1 MRQLALAAV
10 GRDRPGIVA
19 ALTEALLRHRVN
31 VEDSRMAILRGHFSM
46 MLILSAPPDLD
57 RDALERDLADVRRR
71 LELETLSLSE
81 VAEADRA
88 HDDAEPTHVVT
99 VYGADHPGIVH
110 AVAASL
116 AERGVNIADLS
127 TRLVEDEHEGAA
139 ALYVMMLE
147 VVVPATP
154 GVEAVEEALA
164 AVAETERVEVSVRAL
179 EPDEL

>member
-46 MLILSAPPDLD
+46 MLILSAPPAFD

-81 VAEADRA
+81 VAQTDRA
-88 HDDAEPTHVVT
+88 HDDAEPTHLVT

-127 TRLVEDEHEGAA
+127 TRLVEDEGAE

-147 VVVPATP
+147 VVVPATAAA
-154 GVEAVEEALA
+154 EAVEAALA